1 MRSLATLVALLVL
14 AGTLIGL
21 AADPVPAFA
30 VSLVLGSGV
39 GFLAQQAQRRRLGK
53 LWERLREQQP
63 ALPAHQSVTWE
74 RVSAAIDRLGGERT
88 EEPGPDGAPLALELV
103 RALVDPA
110 LLFSSDDALVA
121 ANDAARTLLGA
132 VAPGAGTLQALG
144 SSALAGAVVEA
155 RRQQR
160 PVHVDAEVRGRE
172 LSAVITT
179 VDRQALVIMSDRTRE
194 RQVEALRRDFVV
206 NASHELKTP
215 VTSILTL
222 TEALDVV
229 VDRAEASERAR
240 DLVRRLG
247 EEAER
252 LSTLVHDL
260 LDLRRLEERGPVE
273 VVPVDLVAAVHEVIA
288 ELGAAAAEKGVSV
301 RVEAPP
307 GAVVAA
313 ETDDVHLILR
323 NLLSN
328 AIQYNTPGGDVT
340 VRIRQLDS
348 RVEVEVADSGIGI
361 AQQDIPRIF
370 ERFYRV
376 DAARSRAAGGTGL
389 GLSLVRHAA
398 ERHGGSV
405 QVDSLLGQGST
416 FTVVLPVQAG

>member
-1 MRSLATLVALLVL
+1 MRFLAPSLVL
-14 AGTLIGL
+14 LALVGTLIGL
-21 AADPVPAFA
+21 AADPLPALA
-30 VSLVLGSGV
+30 LSLGV
-39 GFLAQQAQRRRLGK
+39 GAGAGFVAHRARQLRLDE
-53 LWERLREQQP
+53 LWRRLRELQP
-63 ALPAHQSVTWE
+63 ALPVHDAVTWD
-74 RVSAAIDRLGGERT
+74 RVSAAIDRLGSERA
-88 EEPGPDGAPLALELV
+88 GPSEQEDAPLGLELV

-110 LLFSSDDALVA
+110 LLFSSDDTLVA

-132 VAPGAGTLQALG
+132 VDPGAGTLQALG

-155 RRQQR
+155 RRLQR
-160 PVHVDAEVRGRE
+160 PINVDAEVRGHE

-179 VDRQALVIMSDRTRE
+179 VDQQALVIVSDRTRE

-222 TEALDVV
+222 SEALDVV
-229 VDRAEASERAR
+229 VARGEASERAQ

-288 ELGAAAAEKGVSV
+288 ELGEAADENDITVNV
-301 RVEAPP
+301 DAPT

-313 ETDDVHLILR
+313 EIDDIHLILR

-328 AIQYNTPGGDVT
+328 AIQYNQPGGDVT
-340 VRIRQLDS
+340 VGIRQLDS
-348 RVEVEVADSGIGI
+348 RVEVRVTDSGIGI
-361 AQQDIPRIF
+361 SQQDIPRIF

-398 ERHGGSV
+398 ERHGGTV
-405 QVDSLLGQGST
+405 QVESLLGEGST
-416 FTVVLPVQAG
+416 FTVVLPVQPD